1 MNEHQ
6 IPLLPFDPC
15 PDLAEYIRANLP
27 RQVAKAN
34 TRQPL
39 RTEPRPSNVAGY
51 IHETT
56 RHLREKANG

>member
-27 RQVAKAN
+27 RPSLSERLAECVKSCDPPKGEAEA
-34 TRQPL
+34 L
-39 RTEPRPSNVAGY
+39 RARW
-51 IHETT
+51 
-56 RHLREKANG
+56 LANGGCL